1 VTESFPRRQART
13 RRFTLGA
20 PRGFTVS
27 ADGRRVLFLRSQ
39 GGTDPVTCLWSL
51 DVGTGAERLVADPRT
66 LGDPDAEL
74 PPEERARRE
83 RTREQAGG
91 IVGYATDRAAELAAF
106 ALAGTLY
113 LADLVTPGAAPRPVS
128 TPPGV
133 IDPRPDPDG
142 HRVAYASGGALWL
155 YDLATGTSTALAEP
169 ESDTVRYGLADF
181 IAAEEMSRMRGYWW
195 APDGNAVLVARVD
208 DAPVRRW
215 YLADPANP
223 ERRPTEQPYPAA
235 GTANAVTE
243 LYLLGRDGSGTAVTW
258 DGGEEYLADVCWDEH
273 GLLIT
278 VLPRDQRAIR
288 VLRVD
293 PGTGAA
299 AAEPVAENTDEHWV
313 DVVSGVP
320 AHLDSGALVWTA
332 DSGDARR
339 LLVGGEPVTPP
350 SLRVR
355 SVLDVDG
362 VTVLF
367 TASEDPTEIR
377 LWTYRPGD
385 GLSCLTP
392 EPGVFGGRRRA
403 GTTVITGQTLERDG
417 VAVRVHW
424 ADGGAVPIAS
434 LAESPGLPLNLVLLP
449 EASTTVAPGYAE
461 RVAPGYAQQRVSA
474 TAAEP
479 RGPRTAVLLPTGH
492 RPGQRLPVLMDPY
505 GGPHAQRVLAA
516 RGAHLTSQ
524 WFADQGFAVVVAD
537 GRGTPGRGPAYERA
551 VAGDL
556 ATPPLEDQV
565 AALHLAA
572 AAHPELDTGRV
583 GIRGWSFGG
592 YLAALAVLRRPDV
605 FHAAVAGA
613 PVTDWQL
620 YDTFYTER
628 YLGHPVRDPAAYE
641 RSSLLADAPKLSRPL
656 LLIHGLADDNVVA
669 AHTLRLSAGL
679 IAAGRPHN
687 VLPLSGVTH
696 MTPQEEVAENLL
708 LLQVDFLRATLGT
721 PT

>member
-20 PRGFTVS
+20 PRGFTIS
-27 ADGRRVLFLRSQ
+27 ADGQRVLFLRSQ

-51 DVGTGAERLVADPRT
+51 DTGTGVERVVADPRV

-74 PPEERARRE
+74 PAEERARRE
-83 RTREQAGG
+83 RAREQAGG

-106 ALAGTLY
+106 TLAGTLY
-113 LADLVTPGAAPRPVS
+113 LADLVTPGATPRAVS

-133 IDPRPDPDG
+133 VDPRPDPAG
-142 HRVAYASGGALWL
+142 HRVGYVSGGALWL
-155 YDLATGTSTALAEP
+155 YDLSTGTSTALAEP

-181 IAAEEMSRMRGYWW
+181 IAAEEMNRMRGYWW
-195 APDGNAVLVARVD
+195 APDGDAVLVARVD
-208 DAPVRRW
+208 EAPVRRW
-215 YLADPANP
+215 HLADPANP
-223 ERRPTEQPYPAA
+223 ERTPTELAYPAA
-235 GTANAVTE
+235 GTPNAVTE
-243 LYLLGRDGSGTAVTW
+243 LYLLGRDGSRTAVTW
-258 DGGEEYLADVCWDEH
+258 PGGEEYLAEVCWDDA

-293 PGTGAA
+293 PATGTTT
-299 AAEPVAENTDEHWV
+299 PVTENTDEHWV

-320 AHLDSGALVWTA
+320 AHLADGALVWTA
-332 DSGDARR
+332 DLDDARR
-339 LLVGGEPVTPP
+339 LLIDGDPVTPP

-355 SVLDVDG
+355 SVLDIDG
-362 VTVLF
+362 DTVLF
-367 TASEDPTEIR
+367 TANEDPTEVR
-377 LWTYRPGD
+377 LWTYRRGD
-385 GLSCLTP
+385 GLNCLTP
-392 EPGVFGGRRRA
+392 EAGVFGGRRRA
-403 GTTVITGQTLERDG
+403 GTTVIAGQTLDRDG
-417 VAVRVHW
+417 VTAVVHR
-424 ADGGAVPIAS
+424 ADGRSAPIAS
-434 LAESPGLPLNLVLLP
+434 LAEPPDLTPRLTLLP
-449 EASTTVAPGYAE
+449 SASGT
-461 RVAPGYAQQRVSA
+461 S
-474 TAAEP
+474 AEP
-479 RGPRTAVLLPTGH
+479 RAPRTAVLLPTDH

-516 RGAHLTSQ
+516 RGAYLTSQ

-537 GRGTPGRGPAYERA
+537 GRGAPGRGRAYERA

-556 ATPPLEDQV
+556 ASPPLEDQV
-565 AALHLAA
+565 AALELAA
-572 AAHPELDTGRV
+572 AAHPELDTSRV

-613 PVTDWQL
+613 PVTDWTL

-628 YLGHPVRDPAAYE
+628 YLGHPDTTPEAYQ
-641 RSSLLADAPKLSRPL
+641 RSSLLGDAAKLTRPL

-669 AHTLRLSAGL
+669 AHTLRLSAAL
-679 IAAGRPHN
+679 LAAGRPHS

-708 LLQVDFLRATLGT
+708 LLQVDFLRAALTT
-721 PT
+721 PA